1 VKLLVVDDDPDTR
14 RLLAIS
20 LGRAGHQIVEADGGE
35 EGWEQYQRERARLII
50 LDWMMPGLDG
60 IDLITR
66 IRANEADAYT
76 YIIMLSVLREKPQ
89 VVTGLQAGADDYL
102 TKPFDPEELAAR
114 VSIGERILKLQE
126 RLVASRQS
134 MEKLA
139 MHDTLTGLLNRRA
152 IHDRA
157 LAELNRRRRGSA
169 HAPLSIIMLDI
180 DHFKSI
186 NDSYGHDAGDLAL
199 QVVADLLTGQ
209 LRSYDGLGRWG
220 GEEFLM
226 LLPGTALAEACAVAE
241 RIRANLAK
249 AKPALPD
256 GTRVSLSA
264 SLGVAAID
272 ESDAGPV
279 GEQWLDHLVRA
290 ADQALYRAKS
300 RGRNRVVS
308 AQPAGD
314 ADRSPAASATA
325 AHGDDH

>member
-1 VKLLVVDDDPDTR
+1 
-14 RLLAIS
+14 
-20 LGRAGHQIVEADGGE
+20 
-35 EGWEQYQRERARLII
+35 
-50 LDWMMPGLDG
+50 
-60 IDLITR
+60 
-66 IRANEADAYT
+66 
-76 YIIMLSVLREKPQ
+76 
-89 VVTGLQAGADDYL
+89 
-102 TKPFDPEELAAR
+102 
-114 VSIGERILKLQE
+114 
-126 RLVASRQS
+126 
-134 MEKLA
+134 

-157 LAELNRRRRGSA
+157 LAELNRRRRGAA

-186 NDSYGHDAGDLAL
+186 NDSYGHDAGDRAL
-199 QVVADLLTGQ
+199 QLVAELLAGQ

-241 RIRANLAK
+241 RIRANLAQ
-249 AKPALPD
+249 AEPALPD

-300 RGRNRVVS
+300 HGRNRVAS

-314 ADRSPAASATA
+314 PDQPPAVSATVA
-325 AHGDDH
+325 YRDDR